1 MQGFFACLWGIRET
15 ICISCKCE
23 STRCA
28 LSDVSLQTKSLIFP
42 LQFFDFSLL
51 FLETKQEFG
60 KAMKKKWSVW
70 LSWKRSRNV
79 TSGPPF
85 PDPVSCENLYGILIS
100 SNYYCS
106 HWHAAIFLCVFVCVG
121 VISKNNDNVKMQK
134 KKKVMIMIK

>member
-1 MQGFFACLWGIRET
+1 M
-15 ICISCKCE
+15 
-23 STRCA
+23 
-28 LSDVSLQTKSLIFP
+28 
-42 LQFFDFSLL
+42 
-51 FLETKQEFG
+51 
-60 KAMKKKWSVW
+60 
-70 LSWKRSRNV
+70 